1 MRNVSQTDI
10 AGYLTDRGA
19 NRKLE
24 SEPFL
29 RSLGW
34 FPTLACFVI
43 DTGIRLSPDGQT
55 RAVGIEIGLQL
66 ADIHGFSYYR
76 ESQS

>member
-1 MRNVSQTDI
+1 VKGGQFSLTVATALLPGCPGPVMRNVSQTDI

-43 DTGIRLSPDGQT
+43 DTGI
-55 RAVGIEIGLQL
+55 
-66 ADIHGFSYYR
+66 
-76 ESQS
+76 

>member
-43 DTGIRLSPDGQT
+43 DTGI
-55 RAVGIEIGLQL
+55 
-66 ADIHGFSYYR
+66 
-76 ESQS
+76 